1 MEAYQEQ
8 VMKTLEELDTI
19 HAQIVSQNKGKAS
32 LTCTP
37 TQQVQIKQTITKWE
51 QVTTQFV
58 EVAAQSESSAS
69 SSSYS
74 SSSASSTGKLQAN

>member
-19 HAQIVSQNKGKAS
+19 HSQIVSQTKGKQEGS
-32 LTCTP
+32 WTCTP
-37 TQQVQIKQTITKWE
+37 EQQTQIKTTITKWE

-58 EVAAQSESSAS
+58 ETAIQSETQS
-69 SSSYS
+69 SSTTS
-74 SSSASSTGKLQAN
+74 SSVGKMNTN